1 MSNCCL
7 NKLIMNKVEDL
18 NNLEFHSDIINFKV
32 FKERICLIKTSLFYK
47 MLFKEEIQ
55 LKNVISHLLM
65 RNYI

>member
-1 MSNCCL
+1 
-7 NKLIMNKVEDL
+7 MNKVEDL

-47 MLFKEEIQ
+47 MLFREEIQ